1 MRSGCRP
8 QSELAPLLKD
18 LLRVTP
24 SRLVVVAIVARVQ
37 PRASEGH
44 ADLASSSPSS
54 PVRGQ
59 SRLILI
65 TGNEGCVR
73 YPTEGNDSCHELTTV
88 SSPLLLMA
96 RTILSFP
103 LSSPPARALRL
114 KPALLSSHLSANQI
128 RWSLYGIG
136 IHISGTSAK
145 LVNYLLKLLCIS
157 PRNIQAPLSC
167 CFVIIDRCI

>member
-24 SRLVVVAIVARVQ
+24 SRPAVVAIVARVQ
-37 PRASEGH
+37 PKASEGH

-73 YPTEGNDSCHELTTV
+73 YPTEGNDSNHELTTA
-88 SSPLLLMA
+88 MH
-96 RTILSFP
+96 
-103 LSSPPARALRL
+103 
-114 KPALLSSHLSANQI
+114 HLSYTLEGFLAFA
-128 RWSLYGIG
+128 RRAVGF
-136 IHISGTSAK
+136 
-145 LVNYLLKLLCIS
+145 LVWV
-157 PRNIQAPLSC
+157 RF
-167 CFVIIDRCI
+167 FV

>member
-18 LLRVTP
+18 LLKVTP

-73 YPTEGNDSCHELTTV
+73 YPTEGNDSNHELTTV
-88 SSPLLLMA
+88 SSPLLLVA
-96 RTILSFP
+96 RTILSSRSNF
-103 LSSPPARALRL
+103 LNWGGGWRFMRAFLRL
-114 KPALLSSHLSANQI
+114 KPALLPFHLFAESKFNEV
-128 RWSLYGIG
+128 STGLEY
-136 IHISGTSAK
+136 TF
-145 LVNYLLKLLCIS
+145 LE
-157 PRNIQAPLSC
+157 PMRNWL
-167 CFVIIDRCI
+167 IIF

>member
-24 SRLVVVAIVARVQ
+24 SRLVVAAIVARVQ

-59 SRLILI
+59 SRLIRV

-73 YPTEGNDSCHELTTV
+73 YPTEGNDSINFLNFFRNQTIP
-88 SSPLLLMA
+88 SPH
-96 RTILSFP
+96 S
-103 LSSPPARALRL
+103 
-114 KPALLSSHLSANQI
+114 N
-128 RWSLYGIG
+128 
-136 IHISGTSAK
+136 
-145 LVNYLLKLLCIS
+145 
-157 PRNIQAPLSC
+157 
-167 CFVIIDRCI
+167 

>member
-96 RTILSFP
+96 RTILSSVRFAHGRRSTQNIRRFTRNKTRME
-103 LSSPPARALRL
+103 LAFYESVSPA
-114 KPALLSSHLSANQI
+114 
-128 RWSLYGIG
+128 
-136 IHISGTSAK
+136 
-145 LVNYLLKLLCIS
+145 
-157 PRNIQAPLSC
+157 
-167 CFVIIDRCI
+167 

>member
-54 PVRGQ
+54 PVRVQ
-59 SRLILI
+59 SRLIRV

-88 SSPLLLMA
+88 SSPLLLVA
-96 RTILSFP
+96 RTILSPREISFYFTGGW
-103 LSSPPARALRL
+103 RFMRVFLRL
-114 KPALLSSHLSANQI
+114 KPALLPSHLFAKSKFNEVSTGLEYTFLEPVRNWLINAVNFSEFD
-128 RWSLYGIG
+128 RGIYR
-136 IHISGTSAK
+136 HHS
-145 LVNYLLKLLCIS
+145 
-157 PRNIQAPLSC
+157 
-167 CFVIIDRCI
+167 